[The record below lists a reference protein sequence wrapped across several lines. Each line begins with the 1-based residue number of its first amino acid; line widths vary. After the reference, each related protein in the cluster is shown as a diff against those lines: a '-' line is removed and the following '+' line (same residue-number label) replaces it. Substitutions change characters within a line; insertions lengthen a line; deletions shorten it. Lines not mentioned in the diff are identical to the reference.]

1 MTIVTIRVGGMKDGV
16 IVTEA
21 GLGVQTYVMPNS
33 TSGTYVNQILFS
45 ESTETVTLAPTE
57 TARECEGMTNFT
69 AQPEKTVLGSDGDRV
84 IEML

>member
-21 GLGVQTYVMPNS
+21 VLGVQMYVMPGS
-33 TSGTYVNQILFS
+33 SSGTYINQMLFS

-69 AQPEKTVLGSDGDRV
+69 ARAEKIVLETAGDHV

>member
-21 GLGVQTYVMPNS
+21 GLGVQMYVMPNS

-45 ESTETVTLAPTE
+45 ESTE

>member
-1 MTIVTIRVGGMKDGV
+1 MTIVTIRVGGMKDGI

-21 GLGVQTYVMPNS
+21 DLGVQMYVMPNS
-33 TSGTYVNQILFS
+33 TSGTYINQILFS
-45 ESTETVTLAPTE
+45 ESTVTLALTE